1 MPASQGDGWGSG
13 DGGGGRSWSGAARD
27 WKGRAAGHTELEP
40 GLWAAINTWLRNLD
54 FNPKA
59 TGSHKVF
66 PEGDKLKVLL
76 IKDMGMVDRFS
87 GARFSSLNLGDK
99 VLGRTSDQNK

>member
-1 MPASQGDGWGSG
+1 M
-13 DGGGGRSWSGAARD
+13 
-27 WKGRAAGHTELEP
+27 HTELEP
-40 GLWAAINTWLRNLD
+40 GLWAAINTWPRNLD

-66 PEGDKLKVLL
+66 PEREKLKILL

-87 GARFSSLNLGDK
+87 GERLFSQILETK

>member
-1 MPASQGDGWGSG
+1 M
-13 DGGGGRSWSGAARD
+13 
-27 WKGRAAGHTELEP
+27 EP
-40 GLWAAINTWLRNLD
+40 GLWAAINTWPRNLD

-66 PEGDKLKVLL
+66 PEGEKLKILL
-76 IKDMGMVDRFS
+76 IKYMGMVDRLSGERLFS
-87 GARFSSLNLGDK
+87 QILETK